1 MNAVSVVGVPEA
13 PSVAKNHGVLVGTR
27 SPTFNGMA
35 THYLQKPSILEMQ
48 RAGAVF
54 EFDDCEGGEAV
65 YIDTGLVIFTG
76 QAVNSFLKLLDDPS
90 VNTCTSKGILLK
102 KECSEKGL
110 TNADAPSALRLE
122 LYSDIL
128 HAMSL
133 KDSPNDLDTYF
144 NALGI
149 SSTEV
154 PTGNKNST
162 YILALKVI
170 WSTFCRTPLHLVG
183 IPNGMFCH
191 LGTSAELLDLLS
203 YCTSDVIIKADEKAL
218 ESAPRDCND
227 AIIFKNNKLKKFSGK
242 YSLKE
247 FVKSSILTRNG
258 SKPYKVIGDITDS
271 SILSTVKGLKGVML
285 NSMCIPSVD
294 GKGETMLRT
303 SHRSLVEHSVL
314 SGKCSVGQHSV
325 VSHLPGFLGR
335 NLEVLDG
342 MMVQCVPILG
352 LESVSGGSRS
362 SLGSNAGG
370 GGGKGY
376 AHAQGVPRGEDK
388 NKGTGT
394 GKVLGLGQGRFV
406 MLLFSNEDDIK
417 VSYKD
422 SKATVCGASWNT
434 LFQVNCLSCVFYLLF
449 IPYHFTSI
457 SFCLTFACLEMVTPS
472 FKTINDSPFLCIL
485 FYDFV
490 PLSIFSFFI
499 FSLFLFSTLPSF
511 LLPSRPSSPPSFFPS
526 F

>member
-1 MNAVSVVGVPEA
+1 LILTIRKRYCSGDKWRSECVQIPLNAVSVVGVPEA

-27 SPTFNGMA
+27 SPTYNGMA

-65 YIDTGLVIFTG
+65 YIDTGVVIFTG
-76 QAVNSFLKLLDDPS
+76 QAMTSFLSLLDDPS

-102 KECSEKGL
+102 KECSEKEL
-110 TNADAPSALRLE
+110 TSADAPSALRLE
-122 LYSDIL
+122 LYSDVL

-154 PTGNKNST
+154 PVGNKNST

-203 YCTSDVIIKADEKAL
+203 YCTSDVIIKSDEKAL

-227 AIIFKNNKLKKFSGK
+227 AIIFKNDKLKKFSGK

-247 FVKSSILTRNG
+247 FVKSSVLTRNG

-285 NSMCIPSVD
+285 NCMCIPAVD
-294 GKGETMLRT
+294 VKGETMLRT

-342 MMVQCVPILG
+342 MMVQCVPILD
-352 LESVSGGSRS
+352 LESVSGDSRCSSRS
-362 SLGSNAGG
+362 NAAG
-370 GGGKGY
+370 GGGKGRETGH
-376 AHAQGVPRGEDK
+376 AQARAQGVLQGEEK
-388 NKGTGT
+388 NMGT
-394 GKVLGLGQGRFV
+394 GKGLGLGQGRFV
-406 MLLFSNEDDIK
+406 MLLFSIDDDIK

-422 SKATVCGASWNT
+422 SKATVCGATWNT
-434 LFQVNCLSCVFYLLF
+434 LFQVS
-449 IPYHFTSI
+449 
-457 SFCLTFACLEMVTPS
+457 
-472 FKTINDSPFLCIL
+472 
-485 FYDFV
+485 
-490 PLSIFSFFI
+490 
-499 FSLFLFSTLPSF
+499 
-511 LLPSRPSSPPSFFPS
+511 
-526 F
+526 

>member
-1 MNAVSVVGVPEA
+1 M

-27 SPTFNGMA
+27 SPTYNGMA

-65 YIDTGLVIFTG
+65 YIDTGVVIFTG
-76 QAVNSFLKLLDDPS
+76 QAVNSFLSLLDDPS

-102 KECSEKGL
+102 KECSEKEL
-110 TNADAPSALRLE
+110 TSADAPSALRLE

-154 PTGNKNST
+154 PVGNKNSA

-218 ESAPRDCND
+218 ESVPRDCND
-227 AIIFKNNKLKKFSGK
+227 AIVFKNDKLKKFSGK

-247 FVKSSILTRNG
+247 FVKSSILTRTG
-258 SKPYKVIGDITDS
+258 SKPYKVIGDITDP
-271 SILSTVKGLKGVML
+271 SILSTVIGLKGVML
-285 NSMCIPSVD
+285 NSMCIPTLDV
-294 GKGETMLRT
+294 KGETMLRT

-342 MMVQCVPILG
+342 MMVQCVPILD
-352 LESVSGGSRS
+352 LESVSGDSRS
-362 SLGSNAGG
+362 SLWSNTGG
-370 GGGKGY
+370 GEGKGH
-376 AHAQGVPRGEDK
+376 AHAQGVLQGGDK
-388 NKGTGT
+388 NMGTGT
-394 GKVLGLGQGRFV
+394 GKVLGTGLGQGRFV
-406 MLLFSNEDDIK
+406 MLLFSIDDDIK

-422 SKATVCGASWNT
+422 SKATVCGATWNT
-434 LFQVNCLSCVFYLLF
+434 LFQVG
-449 IPYHFTSI
+449 
-457 SFCLTFACLEMVTPS
+457 
-472 FKTINDSPFLCIL
+472 
-485 FYDFV
+485 
-490 PLSIFSFFI
+490 
-499 FSLFLFSTLPSF
+499 
-511 LLPSRPSSPPSFFPS
+511 
-526 F
+526 